1 MMGYE
6 RLGYAGGHMAGGSLF
21 GFGGLIFL
29 FVAAALVTGLIIWLV
44 ASRKRHGTVANP
56 GQYAAYQGTAAMPVA
71 GAPEDEAMR
80 IARERLAK
88 GEIDA
93 EQYAT
98 IVNALKG

>member
-56 GQYAAYQGTAAMPVA
+56 GQYGPIRHCGDAVAEHPRTRPCVSPVIVSQ
-71 GAPEDEAMR
+71 R
-80 IARERLAK
+80 ARSTPSSTHHR
-88 GEIDA
+88 
-93 EQYAT
+93 QRP
-98 IVNALKG
+98 